1 MELVLKRGAMTL
13 NALKEVDEVVLRVN
27 RETLGIVL
35 NSNEIEKKSS
45 YIISEILN
53 YRWKMHNIYLKL
65 SWKIVN
71 IEEYYK
77 ENPESSSKE
86 IL

>member
-35 NSNEIEKKSS
+35 NSNEIEKSQA
-45 YIISEILN
+45 IS
-53 YRWKMHNIYLKL
+53 
-65 SWKIVN
+65 
-71 IEEYYK
+71 
-77 ENPESSSKE
+77 
-86 IL
+86 

>member
-1 MELVLKRGAMTL
+1 MTL

-45 YIISEILN
+45 YIISEI
-53 YRWKMHNIYLKL
+53 
-65 SWKIVN
+65 
-71 IEEYYK
+71 
-77 ENPESSSKE
+77 
-86 IL
+86 